1 MMKVNLR
8 ESFKENY
15 EIWLALNHYLPP
27 KYLFQLFDVIAVKIK
42 SGSSISTLFEMSGQ
56 RKDIGSK
63 IIIKTK
69 ESKENSSVRNGLQ
82 ELILNIINKRDDFS
96 NLEHRDNES
105 NISKF
110 IQICKLGA
118 TDFIACKE
126 YLNFSQ
132 FKKISPGFKKF
143 LAIYE
148 YHSLNYKENS
158 NILHSLDFTDHIVS
172 VIVLK
177 YISDLYVDVDEWKMA
192 NKGYQEAKEELR
204 QLELG
209 KYSYLKE
216 MWNDI
221 LDSSIGSCIRVIQ
234 GKEKARFYYEDL
246 LKNKS
251 LKKNETFFINSKFD
265 ILNTYTFE
273 TMGNSNYFDLMKMTA
288 LENPLF
294 SGYGVGSSGISSW
307 LSGNHEYAY
316 RVFWADIRRS
326 IARGD
331 FTETNV
337 DKFWYGVSL
346 LEQAFKYNN
355 SKSLESA
362 LKLIL
367 ESGQYGR
374 MNKINWDKYSKLFKE
389 KLTTETI
396 ETLSTS
402 SKKYQ
407 GVQNS
412 RTLTFIEIIEKLI
425 RFSSREITNLL
436 FDQLINIGL
445 SGNISVYQGDDLT
458 GRVIKTLLE
467 ISKTNLDLS
476 EKSESLFELF
486 AQQFTPLENKKT
498 WWRQQYEP
506 LKLLNEYVSYFS
518 NSYKAKTIE
527 LVMNNFI
534 FKDDDMTS
542 HVKDQALA
550 LITHSS
556 LKEVY
561 NENPNL
567 SERAKEIVINSLGNK
582 DFFNFMI
589 FVYRFDDSLV
599 FDDRIK
605 EKFKKIKPELF
616 ERLKES
622 STSTESV
629 IKSLIFA
636 IHLLEEDDLD
646 IFFDRLNLIMRIR
659 DDGRRHIIFPYAYD
673 HVNHLMNV
681 SRDLNG
687 QNDYLAIRLKL
698 ELRQL
703 LSIYKANWE
712 YAIDKDELIF
722 TEFSIPPRSKINET
736 KSKEILKITN
746 PTLNLKTD
754 LPSVEEYEF
763 EPIKGYPMLHWKG
776 KRPFYSTQFYPAQL
790 KEQFGEEVD
799 GWMNQ
804 IFWGDNL
811 QVMSHLLKK
820 YRGKVDLIYIDPP
833 FDSKADYK
841 KKIQL
846 KGKQV
851 TNDSTAFEE
860 KQYTDIWSNDEYLQ
874 FMYERLILM
883 RELLSDTGSIYL
895 HCDYHKSHYLR
906 LMLDELFGM
915 DNFLNEIVWR
925 RKGGSALAGMS
936 RLSISTDTILL
947 YTKTKEFTF
956 NEVRMQPDQEYIDE
970 MFKKTDENGR
980 RYR

>member
-177 YISDLYVDVDEWKMA
+177 YISDLYVDVESWQLA
-192 NKGYQEAKEELR
+192 NEGYKEAKKILNEL
-204 QLELG
+204 EFG
-209 KYSYLKE
+209 KSSYLKE
-216 MWNDI
+216 IWDDV
-221 LDSSIGSCIRVIQ
+221 LDSSIGSCIRVLE
-234 GKEKARFYYEDL
+234 GKEKSLLYYEEL
-246 LKNKS
+246 LKKKS
-251 LKKNETFFINSKFD
+251 IQQNETFFINSKYD
-265 ILNTYTFE
+265 ILNVNTLE
-273 TMGNSNYFDLMKMTA
+273 TMNKTSFFDLMKMRVI
-288 LENPLF
+288 ESPLI
-294 SGYGVGSSGISSW
+294 SGDGTGSPGISSW
-307 LSGNHEYAY
+307 LSGNTEYAY

-331 FTETNV
+331 FTGTNV
-337 DKFWYGVSL
+337 NKFWYGVSL
-346 LEQAFKYNN
+346 LEQALKYN
-355 SKSLESA
+355 SSDSLKSA
-362 LKLIL
+362 FKLIL
-367 ESGQYGR
+367 ESGEYETV
-374 MNKINWDKYSKLFKE
+374 KKVSWDKYNKLFKE
-389 KLTTETI
+389 RLTAEII
-396 ETLSTS
+396 ETLSAT

-412 RTLTFIEIIEKLI
+412 RTLTFIEIIEKII
-425 RFSSREITNLL
+425 RYSSKEIANLL
-436 FDQLINIGL
+436 FDQLISIGL
-445 SGNISVYQGDDLT
+445 NGNISLNQGDDLT
-458 GRVIKTLLE
+458 GRVIKSLLE
-467 ISKTNLDLS
+467 ISKTTFDFS
-476 EKSESLFELF
+476 KKSDSLFELF

-736 KSKEILKITN
+736 IVFNWAYSSVHLANFFHDIDWLFYVLRELKAKNKDSYKPYLKALVRELAFLKDKSTFIIH
-746 PTLNLKTD
+746 NLFEMI
-754 LPSVEEYEF
+754 EELDSSE
-763 EPIKGYPMLHWKG
+763 
-776 KRPFYSTQFYPAQL
+776 QFYTTIHAP
-790 KEQFGEEVD
+790 K
-799 GWMNQ
+799 NQ
-804 IFWGDNL
+804 PNP
-811 QVMSHLLKK
+811 KPK
-820 YRGKVDLIYIDPP
+820 NRPP
-833 FDSKADYK
+833 
-841 KKIQL
+841 
-846 KGKQV
+846 
-851 TNDSTAFEE
+851 
-860 KQYTDIWSNDEYLQ
+860 
-874 FMYERLILM
+874 
-883 RELLSDTGSIYL
+883 
-895 HCDYHKSHYLR
+895 LR
-906 LMLDELFGM
+906 
-915 DNFLNEIVWR
+915 
-925 RKGGSALAGMS
+925 
-936 RLSISTDTILL
+936 
-947 YTKTKEFTF
+947 
-956 NEVRMQPDQEYIDE
+956 
-970 MFKKTDENGR
+970 
-980 RYR
+980 

>member
-1 MMKVNLR
+1 MIKVDIIN
-8 ESFKENY
+8 SFKQNHET
-15 EIWLALNHYLPP
+15 WLALNHYLPP
-27 KYLFQLFDVIAVKIK
+27 ELLFELFEVIARKMNTDFPMNKLFDSNSKSKTIGVKYNLFPKEIK
-42 SGSSISTLFEMSGQ
+42 KNNPFQ
-56 RKDIGSK
+56 
-63 IIIKTK
+63 K
-69 ESKENSSVRNGLQ
+69 ELRAL
-82 ELILNIINKRDDFS
+82 LLTILHNRDDFS
-96 NLEHRDNES
+96 EVGLEDRKSEVN
-105 NISKF
+105 KF
-110 IQICKLGA
+110 IQICRLGA
-118 TDFIACKE
+118 TDFLASKE
-126 YLNFSQ
+126 YLDFSNYIVTSNFE
-132 FKKISPGFKKF
+132 KF
-143 LAIYE
+143 LKIFQ
-148 YHSLNYKENS
+148 YHSSNYNKKP
-158 NILHSLDFTDHIVS
+158 NIHNYLDFADPVINI
-172 VIVLK
+172 IVLK

-192 NKGYQEAKEELR
+192 FKGYQEAKEELR

-646 IFFDRLNLIMRIR
+646 IFFDRLNLIQLQKET
-659 DDGRRHIIFPYAYD
+659 G
-673 HVNHLMNV
+673 HVPDSSLTDRLLWHTYRMLQCRLN
-681 SRDLNG
+681 DL
-687 QNDYLAIRLKL
+687 
-698 ELRQL
+698 
-703 LSIYKANWE
+703 
-712 YAIDKDELIF
+712 
-722 TEFSIPPRSKINET
+722 
-736 KSKEILKITN
+736 
-746 PTLNLKTD
+746 
-754 LPSVEEYEF
+754 LPS
-763 EPIKGYPMLHWKG
+763 
-776 KRPFYSTQFYPAQL
+776 
-790 KEQFGEEVD
+790 
-799 GWMNQ
+799 
-804 IFWGDNL
+804 
-811 QVMSHLLKK
+811 
-820 YRGKVDLIYIDPP
+820 
-833 FDSKADYK
+833 
-841 KKIQL
+841 
-846 KGKQV
+846 
-851 TNDSTAFEE
+851 
-860 KQYTDIWSNDEYLQ
+860 
-874 FMYERLILM
+874 LIL
-883 RELLSDTGSIYL
+883 
-895 HCDYHKSHYLR
+895 LR
-906 LMLDELFGM
+906 NL
-915 DNFLNEIVWR
+915 
-925 RKGGSALAGMS
+925 
-936 RLSISTDTILL
+936 
-947 YTKTKEFTF
+947 
-956 NEVRMQPDQEYIDE
+956 
-970 MFKKTDENGR
+970 
-980 RYR
+980 